1 MGVTIKQGSNGNGG
15 GGGGG
20 QKQTL
25 TSPNQT
31 IDVQETNTGHTVD
44 VAQNVLDKLNNK
56 QDKMIIGGMQT
67 NALLSLSLVERNGY
81 NTTIPRNIGHYV
93 PLLEIQSH
101 NIGKSQFEFSIFGR
115 EDSMNYYGR
124 YLFTSWA
131 NNYKFE
137 LLDYCQDIINQNSSN
152 YVYKYDSIVAFKI
165 YSSNNYTRYLI
176 CKKQISLAG
185 QLDAYFFNILGQD
198 IRFCYSKKY
207 YSGND
212 QSWYDPLE
220 CIKINQNYTTWSWRY
235 KDGCSSREEES
246 ELSSAY
252 DKSVTLT
259 NLTEIK
265 PTPSI
270 IKPLTIDDVPF
281 TGVEPRTI
289 DTRDQYA
296 TGVIGLTPPAE
307 QYKAFQVDCTIYT
320 GTEIQSYTW
329 TNYAYLNFAS
339 FDNSKCYIVYCFLK
353 GGVTYPG
360 YIIEIA
366 NSF

>member
-1 MGVTIKQGSNGNGG
+1 MGVTIKQGSNGTG

-31 IDVQETNTGHTVD
+31 IDVQVTNTGHTVD
-44 VAQNVLDKLNNK
+44 VSSELLDTINNK
-56 QDKMIIGGMQT
+56 QDKIIVSGMQT
-67 NALLSLSLVERNGY
+67 NALLSLSFLERNGEPSG
-81 NTTIPRNIGHYV
+81 IPRTLGHYI
-93 PLLEIQSH
+93 PLLEIQSY
-101 NIGKSQFEFSIFGR
+101 NIGKSQFEFSIFSR

-131 NNYKFE
+131 GSSKFE
-137 LLDYCQDIINQNSSN
+137 LIDYCNDNSNGVFNSQNII
-152 YVYKYDSIVAFKI
+152 AFKI
-165 YSSNNYTRYLI
+165 YNSSNYTRYLI
-176 CKKQISLAG
+176 CKKIISTSG
-185 QLDAYFFNILGQD
+185 ILDAYFLNILNQD
-198 IRFCYSKKY
+198 TGFCYSKKY
-207 YSGND
+207 YTRAKQTYYND
-212 QSWYDPLE
+212 LE
-220 CIKINQNYTTWSWRY
+220 CIKVNQNFTSWSWRY
-235 KDGCSSREEES
+235 KDGCSSLQEES
-246 ELSSAY
+246 ELSSTY
-252 DKSVTLT
+252 DKTVDLT
-259 NLTEIK
+259 TLTEIK

-289 DTRDQYA
+289 ETRDQYA

-307 QYKAFQVDCTIYT
+307 QYKGFQVDCTIYT
-320 GTEIQSYTW
+320 GTEIQNYTW
-329 TNYAYLNFAS
+329 TNYAYLNFS
-339 FDNSKCYIVYCFLK
+339 NFDNTKCYIVYCFLK

>member
-15 GGGGG
+15 GGGG

-25 TSPNQT
+25 TSPLGT

-44 VAQNVLDKLNNK
+44 VSSTLLDTINNK
-56 QDKMIIGGMQT
+56 QDKMVIGGFQT
-67 NALLSLSLVERNGY
+67 NALLSLSLLERDGSPGSV
-81 NTTIPRNIGHYV
+81 PRTLGHYV
-93 PLLEIQSH
+93 PLLEIQSF
-101 NIGKSQFEFSIFGR
+101 NIGKSQFEFSVFSR

-137 LLDYCQDIINQNSSN
+137 LIDYCNDNSNGVFS
-152 YVYKYDSIVAFKI
+152 YDNIVAFKI
-165 YSSNNYTRYLI
+165 YSNNNYTRYLI
-176 CKKQISLAG
+176 CKKIISTAG
-185 QLDAYFFNILGQD
+185 ILDAYFFNLLSQD
-198 IRFCYSKKY
+198 IGFCYSKKY
-207 YSGND
+207 YTRNK
-212 QSWYDPLE
+212 QSWYNNLE
-220 CIKINQNYTTWSWRY
+220 CIQITQNYTTWSWRY
-235 KDGCSSREEES
+235 KNGCSSLQEES
-246 ELSSAY
+246 ELDSTY

-289 DTRDQYA
+289 ETRDMYA
-296 TGVIGLTPPAE
+296 DGVLGLTPPAE
-307 QYKAFQVDCTIYT
+307 QYKAFLLTCSVHT
-320 GTEIQSYTW
+320 GADMQNYTW

-339 FDNSKCYIVYCFLK
+339 FDNSKCYMVYALLK